1 MIAANQKQVLAPTD
15 DQQLCESIVADGD
28 TSIKNIAMP
37 IKTSTVAN
45 SRKSSINDLPKMSS
59 LNRKGGKSGAI
70 VYKLNFS
77 KLISKD
83 SQYETEKQ
91 RLLVNSVHIS
101 EQ

>member
-1 MIAANQKQVLAPTD
+1 
-15 DQQLCESIVADGD
+15 
-28 TSIKNIAMP
+28 
-37 IKTSTVAN
+37 
-45 SRKSSINDLPKMSS
+45 MSS